1 MILAVAMVLSC
12 FSACGDTTTTDDGT
26 TTNADAS
33 TDDTVATDDTGD
45 SEETSE
51 SVYATISALAAS
63 IYGDDGEIDLESYA
77 ALSDA
82 LYENALG
89 EFEEAYEAANAES
102 NLSTRYALFAIAE
115 AKLLESATLYPTQN
129 SGVNYAMSRVVAHTY
144 PYANWGW
151 DADKY
156 AYYLVTNE
164 LITVA
169 DRTYCKELWEELR
182 GTGTYLEE
190 VTAYLT
196 EQGYTFTDE
205 ATWYYSSDLQ
215 TYDILATY
223 RAADF
228 EPLVQCIASLVQYD
242 VEGTL
247 QPALAE
253 SWEVSDDGLTWTF
266 HIREGATWVDYQG
279 RYVADV
285 TADDWVAG
293 LQHLLDAQAGTEYLL
308 EGIVAGVSE
317 YLSGEITDF
326 SEVGIEA
333 VDDYTLVYTLET
345 EVPYFETMLTYNI
358 FAPMSRSY
366 YESMGGKFGS
376 EYDPSASDYLYGT
389 SIETIAYNGAYLF
402 TQYTNENTVSWTAN
416 ESYWDAENVTL
427 KSVTWLYNDGTDS
440 TLSYNSCVSG
450 LTASCGLNSAAL
462 QLALAAG
469 YSTDDYLYTT
479 EASTTS
485 YCGWINLWRI
495 ATSNQNDSTVMVSS
509 LSDEEMERTN
519 AAVLNVHFRRAVT
532 MSFDRV
538 SWEAQSV
545 GDELAA
551 ANLSNSYTPGNFVT
565 LEEDVTVDINGT
577 SVTYPA
583 GTYYGQIVQDQLDA
597 DGVAI
602 TVWDAETS
610 SSFGFDGWY
619 NVEAAVA
626 ELEIAIEELAADGIV
641 IDADNPI
648 HLEYATYN
656 TSEIVVNMAQVL
668 KSSIE
673 EALNGCVVIDLLT
686 AESTTDYLWAGYY
699 FDGGYG
705 ANYNLSTMSG
715 WGPDFGDPST
725 YLGTLYRYG
734 DGSMLQDLGI
744 YGY

>member
-12 FSACGDTTTTDDGT
+12 FSACGDTATNDSTNTD
-26 TTNADAS
+26 ADTS

-51 SVYATISALAAS
+51 SAYATISALAAN

-102 NLSTRYALFAIAE
+102 NLSTRYAMFAIAE
-115 AKLLESATLYPTQN
+115 AKLLESATLYPTIN

-164 LITVA
+164 LITVE
-169 DRTYCKELWEELR
+169 DREYCKALWEELR
-182 GTGTYLEE
+182 GTGTYLDE
-190 VTAYLT
+190 VTAYIT
-196 EQGYTFTDE
+196 EKGYTFTDT

-223 RAADF
+223 RSADF

-242 VEGTL
+242 VEGIL

-308 EGIVAGVSE
+308 EGIVSGVSE
-317 YLSGEITDF
+317 YLSGEITNF

-462 QLALAAG
+462 QLALSAG
-469 YSTDDYLYTT
+469 YSTDDYLYAT

-485 YCGWINLWRI
+485 YSGWINLWRI

-509 LSDEEMERTN
+509 LSDEDMERTN
-519 AAVLNVHFRRAVT
+519 AAVTNVHFRRAIT

-551 ANLSNSYTPGNFVT
+551 ANLANSYTPGNFVS

-577 SVTYPA
+577 ATTFPA
-583 GTYYGQIVQDQLDA
+583 GTYYGEIVQAQLDA

-619 NVEAAVA
+619 NVEAAVE

-699 FDGGYG
+699 FSGGYG

>member
-12 FSACGDTTTTDDGT
+12 FSACGDTTTTNDGT
-26 TTNADAS
+26 TTDAATNS
-33 TDDTVATDDTGD
+33 DTTVETDGDAEVAELSDPYGIDIYDENGD
-45 SEETSE
+45 
-51 SVYATISALAAS
+51 
-63 IYGDDGEIDLESYA
+63 IDLEA
-77 ALSDA
+77 FAELSDA
-82 LYENALG
+82 VYESALG

-115 AKLLESATLYPTQN
+115 AKLLESATLFPLQN

-151 DADKY
+151 DADRY
-156 AYYLVTNE
+156 ETYLVTNE

-169 DRTYCKELWEELR
+169 DRTYCKELWEELK

-205 ATWYYSSDLQ
+205 ATWHYSSDLQ
-215 TYDILATY
+215 TFDILATY
-223 RAADF
+223 RSADF
-228 EPLVQCIASLVQYD
+228 EPLVQCLSSLVQYD

-293 LQHLLDAQAGTEYLL
+293 LQHLLDSQAGTEYLL

-358 FAPMSRSY
+358 FAPMSRSF
-366 YESMGGKFGS
+366 YESKGGKFGS

-389 SIETIAYNGAYLF
+389 SLENIAYNGAYLL

-416 ESYWDAENVTL
+416 ESYWNAENVTL

-462 QLALAAG
+462 ELALAAG

-479 EASTTS
+479 EAGTTS
-485 YCGWINLWRI
+485 YCGWINLYRI
-495 ATSNQNDSTVMVSS
+495 ATANQNDSSVLVTN
-509 LSDEEMERTN
+509 LSDEDILRGN
-519 AAVLNVHFRRAVT
+519 VAVTNVHFRRALL
-532 MSFDRV
+532 MAFDRT
-538 SWEAQSV
+538 SYFAQSV
-545 GDELAA
+545 GDALAA
-551 ANLSNSYTPGNFVT
+551 DNLSNSYTPGNFVA

-602 TVWDAETS
+602 TVWDAENNT
-610 SSFGFDGWY
+610 SFGFDGWY
-619 NVEAAVA
+619 DVDAAVA
-626 ELEIAIEELAADGIV
+626 ELEIAIEELQAEGLV
-641 IDADNPI
+641 IDEDNPI
-648 HLEYATYN
+648 RLEFVSYN
-656 TSEIVVNMAQVL
+656 SSEVRVNMAQVF
-668 KSSIE
+668 KSTIE
-673 EALNGCVVIDLLT
+673 EALGGLVEIVILADD
-686 AESTTDYLWAGYY
+686 SSTDYLYAGYY
-699 FDGGYG
+699 FDGGWG
-705 ANYNLSTMSG
+705 ANYNFSTVSG

-734 DGSMLQDLGI
+734 DGSMLQCLGI